1 MREIAV
7 GFPKEDKEEG
17 VAWFGVA
24 TYESL
29 APGAGAQRRTA
40 LVQHGRLYDMEA
52 VLRHMGADEG
62 WLAAQDLTAL
72 LSDWYVHGEAL
83 SAAVHQ
89 ALEAG
94 VPAKVGALASA
105 DYRLCVPYQPGRIFA
120 TASNYYEHAAEMGTK
135 LAPRSESSPYMFM
148 KAETSVTAT
157 GTDVVLPPHAE
168 RVDWE
173 VELAV
178 VIGRP
183 GRHIPVEQ
191 AHEWIAGYTVI
202 NDVSARDL
210 NRRTDYPF
218 THDWF
223 RGKSFDTFAPLGPW
237 FVPRDVIRD
246 PQNLRMTL
254 SVNGETMQD
263 DTTAGMIFNIAEQ
276 IAYLSGILT
285 LKPGDLIATGTPT
298 GVGMGRGVYL
308 KAGDVMVAGIE
319 GIGAIENR
327 VVAQRT

>member
-1 MREIAV
+1 MRENDI

-17 VAWFGVA
+17 VSWFGIA

-29 APGAGAQRRTA
+29 APGAVGTRRTA
-40 LVQHGRLYDMEA
+40 LVQHGRLYDLAA
-52 VLRHMGADEG
+52 VLHHMGAGSEDS
-62 WLAAQDLTAL
+62 LSASHDLTAL
-72 LSDWYVHGEAL
+72 LSDWYVHGEAV
-83 SAAVHQ
+83 SATVRRAID
-89 ALEAG
+89 AG
-94 VPAKVGALASA
+94 VPAKVGALATGE
-105 DYRLCVPYQPGRIFA
+105 YRLCVPYQPGRIFA
-120 TASNYYEHAAEMGTK
+120 TASNFYEHAAEMGTK

-183 GRHIPVEQ
+183 GRHVPVEQ

-285 LKPGDLIATGTPT
+285 T

-327 VVAQRT
+327 VVAQRK

>member
-1 MREIAV
+1 MS
-7 GFPKEDKEEG
+7 
-17 VAWFGVA
+17 WFGIA
-24 TYESL
+24 TYESQV
-29 APGAGAQRRTA
+29 PGAVAARRTA
-40 LVQHGRLYDMEA
+40 LVQHGRLYDLEA
-52 VLRHMGADEG
+52 VLSHAGAGLDDG
-62 WLAAQDLTAL
+62 RASSPDLTVL
-72 LSDWYVHGEAL
+72 LSNWYVHGEAVC
-83 SAAVHQ
+83 AAVRR
-89 ALEAG
+89 AIDAG
-94 VPAKVGALASA
+94 VPARVGALAS
-105 DYRLCVPYQPGRIFA
+105 DTYRLCAPYQPGRIFA
-120 TASNYYEHAAEMGTK
+120 TASNFYEHAAEMGTQ
-135 LAPRSESSPYMFM
+135 LAPRSESSPYIFM

-183 GRHIPVEQ
+183 GRHIAVEN

-254 SVNGETMQD
+254 SVNGEMMQN
-263 DTTAGMIFNIAEQ
+263 DTTAGMIFNVAEQ
-276 IAYLSGILT
+276 IAYLSEILT

-327 VVAQRT
+327 VVAQRK